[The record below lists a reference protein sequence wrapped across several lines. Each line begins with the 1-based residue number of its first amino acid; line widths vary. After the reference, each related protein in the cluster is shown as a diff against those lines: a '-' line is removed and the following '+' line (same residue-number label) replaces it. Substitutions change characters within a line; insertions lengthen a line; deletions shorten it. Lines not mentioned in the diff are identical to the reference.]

1 MAHDVRK
8 SEWNEEYRS
17 ARVSFFV
24 EQMRA
29 AVLINW
35 FLLWNENR
43 QKIRGLLVKFRFL
56 GTHWIS
62 SCNRLETKLYRIPW
76 KVTHYIT
83 QQWK

>member
-29 AVLINW
+29 VVLINW

-43 QKIRGLLVKFRFL
+43 QKIRGLLVKFRSWDPLDKFL
-56 GTHWIS
+56 
-62 SCNRLETKLYRIPW
+62 
-76 KVTHYIT
+76 
-83 QQWK
+83 